1 MASHIQISGAR
12 ARGYDRARTL
22 YKQGAETIDFDRI
35 CRDLYPDDTERRE
48 ACLEGLRAGWADR

>member
-1 MASHIQISGAR
+1 MASQIQISASR
-12 ARGYDRARTL
+12 ARGYDRAKTL

-35 CRDLYPDDTERRE
+35 SRNLYPDDTERQN